1 MSIPKEYKD
10 KFEEKN
16 ITWMKSSSFLKP
28 NDFEYKE
35 NEKKQLDFIIDIV
48 SELTP
53 NSEITTTVELSEY
66 NIELLIRAV
75 AKDKDVNGWDEYII
89 SWKMLTKSED
99 FKKYVDDYGYY
110 WGVVRYTLNYLPV
123 SFTTLMSYF
132 QPEFAKEDGKKIL
145 SYYIGGE
152 EYKYYVD
159 REIISEYNYKVKVY
173 DKPLDK
179 VEDLNNY
186 VYSIIITKLDTND
199 MYPTNM

>member
-1 MSIPKEYKD
+1 MNTPKEYKD

-28 NDFEYKE
+28 NDFDYKD

-48 SELTP
+48 SELMP
-53 NSEITTTVELSEY
+53 NSEITTTVELSED
-66 NIELLIRAV
+66 NIELKITAL
-75 AKDKDVNGWDEYII
+75 AKDEDVNGWDEHII
-89 SWKMLTKSED
+89 SWKMPTKSED
-99 FKKYVDDYGYY
+99 FKRYVDDYGYY

-123 SFTTLMSYF
+123 SFTTLMRYF

-159 REIISEYNYKVKVY
+159 REEMSEYHYKVKVY
-173 DKPLDK
+173 NKPLDK

-186 VYSIIITKLDTND
+186 IYSIIITKLDTND
-199 MYPTNM
+199 MYPINL